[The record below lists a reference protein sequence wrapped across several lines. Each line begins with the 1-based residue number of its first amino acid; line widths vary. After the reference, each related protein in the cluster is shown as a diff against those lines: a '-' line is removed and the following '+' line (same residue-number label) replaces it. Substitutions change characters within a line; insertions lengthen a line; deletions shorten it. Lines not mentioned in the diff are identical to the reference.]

1 MTAVDLWRS
10 QLEAWAIPDDLLAAV
25 DDSPYRWPVELFRR
39 RNISAAVDE
48 PTPTSRVVSELA
60 GPGGSVL
67 DIGAGTG
74 RASLDLARHGHPVA
88 GLEKSE
94 EMVVALRE
102 EAATVDGHYEI
113 IEAEWPSTT
122 DVGAFDVV
130 MCAHVVYDV
139 ADIGPFLRAMHDH
152 AERGVVVELTE
163 THPWTPLGPYY
174 RALHGL
180 DRPNGPSVDDLVAV
194 VQELVGVSP
203 EILRWERA
211 GGTWFESWEE
221 IEELYRRRLVLPAD
235 RVDELR
241 PLLEPDLESTDG
253 RLTVGEGVRRL
264 ATVSW
269 NTADLRG
276 APPK

>member
-1 MTAVDLWRS
+1 MTAVDHWRS
-10 QLEAWAIPDDLLAAV
+10 QLEAWAIPDELLAAV

-39 RNISAAVDE
+39 RNISAAESE
-48 PTPTSRVVSELA
+48 PPPTFRIVSALA

-74 RASLDLARHGHPVA
+74 RASLDLARHGHPVT
-88 GLEKSE
+88 GLEKSAD
-94 EMVVALRE
+94 MAAALRE
-102 EAATVDGHYEI
+102 EAANVDGRYEVV
-113 IEAEWPSTT
+113 EAAWPPKIN
-122 DVGAFDVV
+122 VGTFDVV
-130 MCAHVVYDV
+130 MAAHVVYDV
-139 ADIGPFLRAMHDH
+139 ADIASFLRAMHDH

-180 DRPNGPSVDDLVAV
+180 DRPEGPSVDDLVAV
-194 VQELVGVSP
+194 VREELGVDP
-203 EILRWERA
+203 DVIRWERP

-221 IEELYRRRLVLPAD
+221 IEELYRRRLVLPVE
-235 RVDELR
+235 RVGELG
-241 PLLEPDLESTDG
+241 PLLEPDLESTNG

-269 NTADLRG
+269 TTG
-276 APPK
+276 Y